1 MYTHTLT
8 ICGHNAAFAS
18 TWQSAF
24 ILRRF
29 QRTGL
34 TRAATGARPGPRG
47 NLGKWGIPW
56 KIIFPGWVWGI
67 WAHPK
72 GLPRPWNPFPLVG
85 ATGPLVGGPFFHKTT
100 SPRPP
105 SWPIWAQ
112 AILADLGPGHLGP
125 SGPGPSWPIWARAI
139 LGHLGPDHL
148 GPIWARTIWV
158 PFWPGP
164 FGSRTIWAPF
174 GPGPFGSH
182 LGPGPSGPIGAHG
195 VQWFF
200 FLKHRYG
207 SPWPPAYSLVWGP

>member
-1 MYTHTLT
+1 MDDLT
-8 ICGHNAAFAS
+8 GVAEKKA
-18 TWQSAF
+18 
-24 ILRRF
+24 
-29 QRTGL
+29 TGL
-34 TRAATGARPGPRG
+34 TRGCHGGQARAQGGPG
-47 NLGKWGIPW
+47 KMGIPR
-56 KIIFPGWVWGI
+56 KNIFPRWVWGI

-100 SPRPP
+100 CPRPP

-139 LGHLGPDHL
+139 L
-148 GPIWARTIWV
+148 ARTIWV

-164 FGSRTIWAPF
+164 FGSRTIWTPF

-182 LGPGPSGPIGAHG
+182 LGPGQSGPIWAHRI
-195 VQWFF
+195 QWFF
-200 FLKHRYG
+200 FLKHR
-207 SPWPPAYSLVWGP
+207 

>member
-1 MYTHTLT
+1 MHKPSPRTRHRAQEGSPHKAHKAHT
-8 ICGHNAAFAS
+8 GVAEKKA
-18 TWQSAF
+18 
-24 ILRRF
+24 
-29 QRTGL
+29 TGL
-34 TRAATGARPGPRG
+34 TRGCHGGQARAQGGPG
-47 NLGKWGIPW
+47 KMGIPW
-56 KIIFPGWVWGI
+56 KIIFPRWVWGI

-148 GPIWARTIWV
+148 GPILARTIWVPDHLGPIWARTIWV
-158 PFWPGP
+158 PFGP
-164 FGSRTIWAPF
+164 RAIWAHW
-174 GPGPFGSH
+174 GPWGPV
-182 LGPGPSGPIGAHG
+182 A
-195 VQWFF
+195 FF
-200 FLKHRYG
+200 F
-207 SPWPPAYSLVWGP
+207 

>member
-1 MYTHTLT
+1 ME
-8 ICGHNAAFAS
+8 CNPQGPQCDS
-18 TWQSAF
+18 SP
-24 ILRRF
+24 
-29 QRTGL
+29 
-34 TRAATGARPGPRG
+34 GAQGGPGK
-47 NLGKWGIPW
+47 NGKSLE
-56 KIIFPGWVWGI
+56 IIFPGWVWGI

-148 GPIWARTIWV
+148 GPILARTIWVPDHLGPIWARTIWV
-158 PFWPGP
+158 PFGP
-164 FGSRTIWAPF
+164 RAIWAHW
-174 GPGPFGSH
+174 GPWGPV
-182 LGPGPSGPIGAHG
+182 A
-195 VQWFF
+195 F
-200 FLKHRYG
+200 FLKTQVGLQFGPRDQNYG
-207 SPWPPAYSLVWGP
+207 TDVGPGWWT